1 MREIWVAGSLTN
13 VRHSRNA
20 SRRSESS
27 TRSSSFSCASVA
39 RVRIGG
45 RHHGN
50 HLDGRNANGRRAQQ
64 RQDLSTGI
72 LHRAAG
78 LTIAADSPI
87 PGLPLTSAEGS
98 PDIHVHLDRAAPW
111 RDLPFDVFHRSEY
124 VDDSQ
129 RPIVTV
135 SRSASGFCFSYAD
148 RTSVWVDR
156 HGTTIWCTRP
166 TDATLADLATYLTGP
181 ILGFALRRRGCLS
194 LHASAVQVG
203 HGAAI
208 MVGPH
213 GAGKSTIAAALATR
227 GCRLITDDVL
237 HLRKRAAE
245 WTAEP
250 FAAGLKLWPDGA
262 ALVLGPAVSLPRL
275 TPGWE
280 KRTLGVDRFGVNAA
294 LAPVIVQSIL
304 FLEWS
309 DADRPEPALEAIGAA
324 ETVARLAIHGSAAHL
339 LDAAERAREFHA
351 WCDLARGMRAT
362 RAVLSRSPGAFGA
375 SVDRVHR
382 WAIGDD

>member
-1 MREIWVAGSLTN
+1 L
-13 VRHSRNA
+13 
-20 SRRSESS
+20 S
-27 TRSSSFSCASVA
+27 TR
-39 RVRIGG
+39 
-45 RHHGN
+45 
-50 HLDGRNANGRRAQQ
+50 
-64 RQDLSTGI
+64 I

-78 LTIAADSPI
+78 LTIAADSSI
-87 PGLPLTSAEGS
+87 PGLPLTSADGS
-98 PDIHVHLDRAAPW
+98 PDIYIHLDRAAPW
-111 RDLPFDVFHRSEY
+111 RDQPFDVFHRSDY

-135 SRSASGFCFSYAD
+135 SRSASGFCFSYVD
-148 RTSVWVDR
+148 GTSVWVDR
-156 HGTTIWCTRP
+156 HGTTVWCTRP

-227 GCRLITDDVL
+227 GCPLITDDVL
-237 HLRKRAAE
+237 HVRRRAAE

-250 FAAGLKLWPDGA
+250 FAAGLKLWPEGA
-262 ALVLGPAVSLPRL
+262 ALVLGPAVPLPRL
-275 TPGWE
+275 TPTWD
-280 KRTLGVDRFGVNAA
+280 KRTLGVDRYGVNAA
-294 LAPVIVQSIL
+294 LTPVTVRSIT

-309 DADRPEPALEAIGAA
+309 DSERAEPALEAIGAA
-324 ETVARLAIHGSAAHL
+324 ETVVRLAAHGSAAHL

-351 WCDLARGMRAT
+351 WSDLARGIRAT
-362 RAVLSRSPGAFGA
+362 RAILPRSPAAFGA
-375 SVDRVHR
+375 CVDRVHR
-382 WAIGDD
+382 WASGDD